1 MNLILTKLIPVAAL
15 ALSLSGSLAIPV
27 FAQSNVLIAKSEQ
40 RLDLHLTSEQKVK
53 IKKIESD
60 AHDKVKKLLTAD
72 QLKQLNTALS
82 KKGESFRHA
91 LSTVH
96 LTDEQHDQVLAIKKE
111 ETAAQNAVLTPDQLK
126 ILKAY
131 IDSHKNH

>member
-1 MNLILTKLIPVAAL
+1 MNLILTKLLPVAAL

-91 LSTVH
+91 LSTVR